1 MTTQLPRAVLIT
13 RKSPLELL
21 LERFGTRGQAE
32 FYLRT
37 RGQDLGWADGVHEK
51 LCVAL
56 ATVQQALPA
65 HQRRTRVDRDEL
77 DRFLFAPNDLVVIV
91 GQDGLVPN
99 VAKYLRNQIVIGINP
114 DPELYDGVLCR
125 HSADRAA
132 ELLHFGAA
140 PTGGTELMVQARC
153 MALARREDGQELRAL
168 NEIFAGHASHQSARY
183 QIDLGG
189 VRERHSS
196 SGVISATGT
205 GATGW
210 ARSIA
215 EQRGIEGPLPAP
227 TDASLAWFVRE
238 PFPSGATGTEFN
250 FGLLDHDQPLRLES
264 EMDEGGVIFADGIES
279 DRIEFLTGQRLEI
292 SVADERLRL
301 VVEKPQPS
309 PDHER
314 DERGRR

>member
-1 MTTQLPRAVLIT
+1 MGRQLPRAILIT

-32 FYLRT
+32 FYLRS
-37 RGQDLGWADGVHEK
+37 RGQDLGWADGVHDM
-51 LCVAL
+51 LYAAL
-56 ATVQQALPA
+56 ALVYQALPA
-65 HQRRTRVDRDEL
+65 NQRRTRIDRDDL
-77 DRFLFAPNDLVVIV
+77 DRFLFAPDDLVVIV

-125 HSADRAA
+125 HSAARAA
-132 ELLHFGAA
+132 ELLIFAAA
-140 PTGGTELMVQARC
+140 PVAASTLMVESRC
-153 MALARREDGQELRAL
+153 MALAKREDGQELRAL
-168 NEIFAGHASHQSARY
+168 NEIFTGHASHQSARY
-183 QIDLGG
+183 HIDLGG

-227 TDASLAWFVRE
+227 TDARLAWFVRE

-250 FGLLDHDQPLRLES
+250 FGLLAQNEPLRLES

-292 SVADERLRL
+292 GVADERLRL
-301 VVEKPQPS
+301 VVEKPEPEPE
-309 PDHER
+309 PD
-314 DERGRR
+314 GRHRQ